1 MVVARL
7 PLAHVCSEQHML
19 AWQWPVVEADCPKRD
34 KSGKS
39 ICRSLWDAM
48 EASGTFLQF
57 FQENLVSLFFTK
69 IFFFSRKENCWDR
82 KVGKTA
88 VCQTFLSHPLRPH
101 PHRTRNASK
110 WDLLMWIGVSTL
122 HASNIKGFAFEFVHA
137 SSVDWAW
144 LKCTEC
150 SASILTPH
158 GWKIILCQTFREV
171 WRNSSLSSE
180 ELCWPQ
186 IPGDCDRRSLSQSEK
201 LVLNVEIYRNQVS
214 LIVPSLWGCHWVAK
228 ISHWF
233 FPSLSILCA
242 NKCSSG

>member
-1 MVVARL
+1 MCGVQQVLEVACEGGENKNIRCQSGKCKQRQRNFFSCICHLRTEVDSRTMNLVLMDTMVVARL

-137 SSVDWAW
+137 SSVDWASTW
-144 LKCTEC
+144 NLGLARI
-150 SASILTPH
+150 SRNI
-158 GWKIILCQTFREV
+158 FR
-171 WRNSSLSSE
+171 
-180 ELCWPQ
+180 
-186 IPGDCDRRSLSQSEK
+186 
-201 LVLNVEIYRNQVS
+201 
-214 LIVPSLWGCHWVAK
+214 
-228 ISHWF
+228 
-233 FPSLSILCA
+233 
-242 NKCSSG
+242 